1 MTKNQKKRE
10 STLTVKRVLVLWADE
25 SSSNL
30 GVRVLADGA
39 ESLARRAWGDDVS
52 VDFQS
57 FEFGPLGTQLTG
69 KVVLKGLLTGSRDLR
84 ERLSG
89 YDAVIDT
96 GAGDSFTDIYGPK
109 RLAIMVYTRFV
120 AQQAGVPVIFAPQTI
135 GPFTTVWGRL
145 LARHSLK
152 SAHTVMARDSTSME
166 FARKVGFPADCLA
179 TDMAFALDQPAKAPV
194 SAGAVVVLNVSGLLW
209 NSDAHLPKEQYR
221 ALTRG
226 IIEGLL
232 AKGKRVTLLAH
243 VLDNPSID
251 NDTSVIEDL
260 ASEFEG
266 RLDVYLPV
274 DLQQARSFI
283 AASSVVIGARMHACL
298 NALSV
303 GVPAIPLA
311 YSRKFA
317 PLLEDIGW
325 PYTLDLRTDA
335 EIVDRVLDLVTND
348 QLHEQA
354 VLVRRQAESRLETAV
369 AHLTSQVAV

>member
-1 MTKNQKKRE
+1 M
-10 STLTVKRVLVLWADE
+10 TVKRVLVLWADE

-30 GVRVLADGA
+30 GVRVLAEGA
-39 ESLARRAWGDDVS
+39 ASLARRAWGDDVS

-69 KVVLKGLLTGSRDLR
+69 KVVLRGLLTGSKDLR
-84 ERLSG
+84 AKISQ

-120 AQQAGVPVIFAPQTI
+120 AQQSHVPVIFAPQTI
-135 GPFTTVWGRL
+135 GPFNTVWGRL
-145 LARHSLK
+145 MARHSLK

-179 TDMAFALDQPAKAPV
+179 TDMAFALDQPAT
-194 SAGAVVVLNVSGLLW
+194 STRRAGADVALNVSGLLW
-209 NSDAHLPKEQYR
+209 NSDAHLPKEKYR
-221 ALTRG
+221 SLTRG
-226 IIEGLL
+226 LIEGLL
-232 AKGKRVTLLAH
+232 AKGKGVTLLAH

-251 NDTSVIEDL
+251 NDTSVIENL
-260 ASEFEG
+260 ASEFGG
-266 RLDVYLPV
+266 RVDVYLPV
-274 DLQQARSFI
+274 DLKQARNFI
-283 AASSVVIGARMHACL
+283 AGSNVVIGARMHACL

-325 PYTLDLRTDA
+325 PYTLDLRTDT
-335 EIVDRVLDLVTND
+335 ELVDRVLNLVGND
-348 QLHEQA
+348 QLHEEA
-354 VLVRRQAESRLETAV
+354 VHVRQQAESRLDTAV
-369 AHLTSQVAV
+369 EHLTRQVAV